1 MNVSELSDVELNRAM
16 IWCYGDRHPSFDLVN
31 VEDFRGEIFMEIG
44 EGHEYSPNYLTDY
57 NLTMPLAVENN
68 LQPSFSNSGMTSVPY
83 YHSDF
88 TGTGGQ
94 NIKHGTTYSNKNP
107 LRAISEV
114 LIMIAME
121 KKR

>member
-44 EGHEYSPNYLTDY
+44 DGHEYSPDYLSDY
-57 NLTMPLAVENN
+57 NLTMLLAVEHKIAV
-68 LQPSFSNSGMTSVPY
+68 LPCMTGRHLATRY
-83 YHSDF
+83 A
-88 TGTGGQ
+88 GTE
-94 NIKHGTTYSNKNP
+94 NVEAANKNP
-107 LRAISEV
+107 LRAIAEV

-121 KKR
+121 KKG